1 MKIFFKRILM
11 YAILIVAVFIGCTID
26 SLNIFKVVCVIGV
39 MVFLWKTFSLTTTLT
54 EEFKK

>member
-1 MKIFFKRILM
+1 MKSFLKRVLM

-26 SLNIFKVVCVIGV
+26 SLNIFKVVCIIGG
-39 MVFLWKTFSLTTTLT
+39 MIFLWKTFGLSSVLI

>member
-1 MKIFFKRILM
+1 MKNFFKRILM

>member
-1 MKIFFKRILM
+1 M

-26 SLNIFKVVCVIGV
+26 SLNIFKVVCIIGG
-39 MVFLWKTFSLTTTLT
+39 MIFLWKTFGLGNTLI